1 MRSSVTVFYDGPPG
15 RTRSLG
21 SLTIRQPGG
30 SADDAMLRD
39 IGASRDPGQ
48 ITVVTADRG
57 LARASEDA
65 GAKSLSPGEFWD
77 RFGKRAATPGGAKGP
92 EAPRVDVQEWMDYF
106 SNPENKK
113 T

>member
-30 SADDAMLRD
+30 SADDAMLRE
-39 IGASRDPGQ
+39 IEKARDPGQ

-57 LARASEDA
+57 LARRSQDA
-65 GAKSLSPGEFWD
+65 GAKSLTPADFWD
-77 RFGKRAATPGGAKGP
+77 RFGKGS
-92 EAPRVDVQEWMDYF
+92 RVRGTASTDPKVNVDEWLDYF
-106 SNPENKK
+106 SNPDNKK